1 MLQAI
6 PKCIWVIVV
15 LLAGLPVLPCC
26 GQGSQ
31 PDFEVASI
39 NPGGDVF
46 STKPQISPGRIVWT
60 TQFAYLVAYAY
71 DLEFNRVSGA
81 GLGVVYSLN
90 ATFQPGQPEQDV
102 RRMLQSL
109 LQERFKLRFHRMTK
123 DADGLALIANKGAV
137 KLKKSTERIDP
148 ECSRLGA
155 NGASAAHESY
165 VFASLMTASTVQI
178 KGCATTLAQLSR
190 TLERVL
196 GEPFWDQTGLQGKY
210 NFEFSFS
217 QEVGADSQAEVPAL
231 ATALQESLGLSLH
244 RQKGPIE
251 TLVIDH
257 VERPSAD

>member
-39 NPGGDVF
+39 KLGGDVF
-46 STKPQISPGRIVWT
+46 SPKPQISPGRIVWT

-90 ATFQPGQPEQDV
+90 ATFESGQSEDDV

-155 NGASAAHESY
+155 NGPSVAHDGY
-165 VFASLMTASTVQI
+165 VSASLMTASTVRI
-178 KGCATTLAQLSR
+178 KGCATSLAQLSR

-244 RQKGPIE
+244 RQKGPVE